1 MDPTWVIAAAVPLV
15 GAGYVFA
22 RRARRSRVVCWTLL
36 GASLFALATRDLFRS
51 REQARPVASP
61 VDEQPDR
68 STDRPRTDSDDPR
81 RTPLFARLRRRVAGW
96 LN

>member
-1 MDPTWVIAAAVPLV
+1 MDPTWAIAAIPLV
-15 GAGYVFA
+15 GVGYVFA
-22 RRARRSRVVCWTLL
+22 RRARRTRVVCWTLL

-51 REQARPVASP
+51 REQARPVSQPARSP
-61 VDEQPDR
+61 NR
-68 STDRPRTDSDDPR
+68 ATDRPRTDGDEAR

>member
-1 MDPTWVIAAAVPLV
+1 MDPAWAIAGAIPLV
-15 GAGYVFA
+15 GVGYVVA
-22 RRARRSRVVCWTLL
+22 RRARRTRIVCWTLL

-61 VDEQPDR
+61 VDRQSNR
-68 STDRPRTDSDDPR
+68 STDRSRTDDDPR
-81 RTPLFARLRRRVAGW
+81 RTPVFARLRRRVAGW